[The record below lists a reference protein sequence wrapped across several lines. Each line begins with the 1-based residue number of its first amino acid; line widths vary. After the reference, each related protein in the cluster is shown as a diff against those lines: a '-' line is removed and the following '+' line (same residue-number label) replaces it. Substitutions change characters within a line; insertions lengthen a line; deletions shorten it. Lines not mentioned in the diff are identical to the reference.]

1 MVKKA
6 FFSSKDAYTAPAL
19 KEVKTSIECGFAA
32 SASFGSD
39 DYEDG
44 NKDWLN

>member
-6 FFSSKDAYTAPAL
+6 FFSSERAYVAPAL
-19 KEVKTSIECGFAA
+19 KEVKAFIECGFAA

>member
-6 FFSSKDAYTAPAL
+6 IFSRGGAYVAPSL

-32 SASFGSD
+32 SAPFGSD

>member
-6 FFSSKDAYTAPAL
+6 FFSRGGAYVAPAL
-19 KEVKTSIECGFAA
+19 NEVKTSIECGFAA